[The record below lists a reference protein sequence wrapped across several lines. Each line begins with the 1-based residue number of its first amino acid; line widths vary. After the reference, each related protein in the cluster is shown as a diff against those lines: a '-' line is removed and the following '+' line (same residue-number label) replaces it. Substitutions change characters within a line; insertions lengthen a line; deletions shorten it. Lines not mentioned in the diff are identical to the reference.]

1 MDLPIICRYPSVRR
15 QEAWNPIQFV
25 GNGEIAAFLV
35 KHQLLQ
41 IYCCDRHQE
50 IKFINEHFQEIS
62 KFSCEWIKCI
72 SFFNL
77 LYYQNLPILHL
88 FSIFTSFQFLF
99 HSMLK
104 WLDLKAR
111 ELICWCKWKRKRI
124 IWTSSLSPDVTI
136 QFHFIRI

>member
-1 MDLPIICRYPSVRR
+1 MDLPNICRYPSVRR

-25 GNGEIAAFLV
+25 RNGEIAAFLV

-50 IKFINEHFQEIS
+50 IKFINEHFQETS

-72 SFFNL
+72 LFLNIW
-77 LYYQNLPILHL
+77 YYQNFTHPPFIFH
-88 FSIFTSFQFLF
+88 FHFISIFFQ
-99 HSMLK
+99 SMLK
-104 WLDLKAR
+104 CLDLKAWK
-111 ELICWCKWKRKRI
+111 LICWCKWNRKSI